1 MTLYNPDT
9 IAAVSTALS
18 ESAISLIRISGDK
31 SFEIVQK
38 IFRKKKSS
46 SDIFNINEVKSHTIH
61 FGYIFDGDEIVDE
74 VLVYIYKKPNSY
86 TGENLIEVS
95 CHGGIY
101 VTRKIFSLIIKNGA
115 RIAEPG
121 EFTKRA
127 FLNGKLDL
135 TQAEAVA
142 DLIKSK
148 TDLAYKASLN
158 QLEGNLSFFIKRSRE
173 ELIKIISLIELELD
187 FSEEDL
193 EFIKRDELKEKI
205 LNLKEQFN
213 KLLDTFIEGKVIR
226 DGLNLVIA
234 GKPNSGKSSLFNVL
248 LSSDRAIV
256 SDLPGTTR
264 DYLQENLIID
274 GILFNLIDTAG
285 LRFTED
291 EIESEG
297 VKRSYKMINEADLIL
312 FLIDSTE
319 TLSNIEENYNY
330 FKKNFKTENSILC
343 FTKADL
349 QMQISFEDIKAKG
362 GIPLSIFNLDLINN
376 LKKIMIEKFSYIHIS
391 NFKSE
396 LVITNL
402 RHKECL
408 EKVIDSLEKA
418 KDSITAGMSSEFISV
433 DLRNAAN
440 HLGEITGEF
449 TNDEIL
455 NYIFSKFCI
464 GK

>member
-38 IFRKKKSS
+38 IFRKKKNST
-46 SDIFNINEVKSHTIH
+46 DVFNINEVKSHTIH

-74 VLVYIYKKPNSY
+74 VLLYIYKKPNSY
-86 TGENLIEVS
+86 TGENLIEIS

-127 FLNGKLDL
+127 FLNGKMDL
-135 TQAEAVA
+135 AQAEAVA

-158 QLEGNLSFFIKRSRE
+158 QLEGNLSYFIKTSRE

-187 FSEEDL
+187 FSEEDV
-193 EFIKRDELKEKI
+193 EFIKKDELKEKI
-205 LNLKEQFN
+205 LNLKDKFS
-213 KLLDTFIEGKVIR
+213 KLLDTFVEGKIIR

-264 DYLQENLIID
+264 DYLQENLIIN

-285 LRFTED
+285 LRFTKD

-297 VKRSYKMINEADLIL
+297 VKRSYKMIKEADLIL

-319 TLSNIEENYNY
+319 SIGNIEENYNY
-330 FKKNFKTENSILC
+330 FKENFKTENSILC
-343 FTKADL
+343 FTKTDL

-362 GIPLSIFNLDLINN
+362 GIPLSIYNLELINN
-376 LKKIMIEKFSYIHIS
+376 LKKTMIDKFSYIHTS
-391 NFKSE
+391 NLKSE
-396 LVITNL
+396 LVITNV

-418 KDSITAGMSSEFISV
+418 IDSVNAGMSGEFISI

>member
-9 IAAVSTALS
+9 IVAISTALS
-18 ESAISLIRISGDK
+18 ESAISILRISGEK
-31 SFEIVQK
+31 SFEIIQK
-38 IFRKKKSS
+38 IFRKGKKLEDYF
-46 SDIFNINEVKSHTIH
+46 DISKQKSHTIH
-61 FGYIFDGDEIVDE
+61 FGYIYDGDQVVDE
-74 VLVYIYKKPNSY
+74 VLLFIYKKPNSY
-86 TGENLIEVS
+86 TGEDLIEIS
-95 CHGGIY
+95 CHGGVF
-101 VTRKIFSLIIKNGA
+101 VTRKILLLILENGA
-115 RIAEPG
+115 RLAEPG

-127 FLNGKLDL
+127 FLNGKMDL
-135 TQAEAVA
+135 AQAEAVA

-158 QLEGNLSFFIKRSRE
+158 QLEGSLSNFIRCARE

-193 EFIKRDELKEKI
+193 EFIKKKDLKEKI
-205 LNLKEQFN
+205 LELKKQFN
-213 KLLDTFIEGKVIR
+213 KLLNSFIEGKIIR

-264 DYLQENLIID
+264 DYLQENLIIN

-285 LRFTED
+285 LRFTKD

-297 VKRSYKMINEADLIL
+297 VRRSYEKIKEADLIL

-319 TLSNIEENYNY
+319 SISDIEENYNY
-330 FKKNFKTENSILC
+330 FTENFKVENSILC
-343 FTKADL
+343 FTKTDL
-349 QMQISFEDIKAKG
+349 KMQISFEEISAKK
-362 GIPLSIFNLDLINN
+362 GIPVSIYNLDLVDN
-376 LKKIMIEKFSYIHIS
+376 LKRIMVEKFSYLQIS
-391 NFKSE
+391 QYKSE
-396 LVITNL
+396 LVLTNI
-402 RHKECL
+402 RHKKCL
-408 EKVIDSLEKA
+408 EKVVDSLDKAIDSI
-418 KDSITAGMSSEFISV
+418 DSGMTGEFISV